1 MEHIKSPKRGEYCAS
16 GLLIYGIDHEGHR
29 FADTEKDW
37 MKLVPQHDF
46 HDEAIKWFSSLAE
59 DEIQKNSSNHESMQR
74 ITYLGNYQL
83 IVYSQQFMKL
93 NHDTVSAIVGLCG
106 LSDGC

>member
-1 MEHIKSPKRGEYCAS
+1 MEHIKSPKKRRILCKWT
-16 GLLIYGIDHEGHR
+16 LIYGIDHEGHR

-59 DEIQKNSSNHESMQR
+59 DEIQKH
-74 ITYLGNYQL
+74 
-83 IVYSQQFMKL
+83 SQQSRKYAEDNL
-93 NHDTVSAIVGLCG
+93 SWQLSVDSLLSAIHEVK
-106 LSDGC
+106 S

>member
-1 MEHIKSPKRGEYCAS
+1 MEHIKSLKEENIVQS

-37 MKLVPQHDF
+37 MKLIPQHDF
-46 HDEAIKWFSSLAE
+46 HDEAIKWFSNLAE
-59 DEIQKNSSNHESMQR
+59 DEIQKNSQQSRKYAR

-83 IVYSQQFMKL
+83 IVY
-93 NHDTVSAIVGLCG
+93 
-106 LSDGC
+106 LSNS